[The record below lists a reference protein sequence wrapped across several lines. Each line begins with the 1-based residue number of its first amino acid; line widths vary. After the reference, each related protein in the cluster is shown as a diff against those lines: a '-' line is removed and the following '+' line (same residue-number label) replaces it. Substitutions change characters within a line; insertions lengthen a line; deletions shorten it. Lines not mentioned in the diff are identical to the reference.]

1 MHVVDVLFSP
11 LSEVTNKAIK
21 VVALGHVNSA
31 ILVVGLKNELIYFNL
46 HWISSINK
54 KVMYSLS
61 IFKIREGRL

>member
-31 ILVVGLKNELIYFNL
+31 ILVVGLKNELICFNL
-46 HWISSINK
+46 HLISSINK

-61 IFKIREGRL
+61 IFKIREGRI

>member
-11 LSEVTNKAIK
+11 LSEVTNKAIE

-31 ILVVGLKNELIYFNL
+31 ILVVGLKNELICFNL